1 MPDPLL
7 STVEL
12 DDSTGMRY
20 AKLQRWL
27 RSAADNAGIGYTIGG
42 LLSNV
47 ELDDSEGMRFAKLQR
62 WLKVIADGLS
72 GGGSIP
78 IYVTPPAT
86 STSAGVAGQVAYDA
100 SYWYVC
106 VQTNIWRR
114 TAIDDWS

>member
-27 RSAADNAGIGYTIGG
+27 RSTADNAGIGYTIGG
-42 LLSNV
+42 LLSNI

-62 WLKVIADGLS
+62 WLTVIASGIGG
-72 GGGSIP
+72 GGGSGIN
-78 IYVTPPAT
+78 YSAVPA
-86 STSAGVAGQVAYDA
+86 SSSAAGTAGQIAIDGD
-100 SYWYVC
+100 YVYFATA
-106 VQTNIWRR
+106 TNTWRR
-114 TAIDDWS
+114 APLSDW